1 MDNHRSYLYLLS
13 FLEGAS
19 VMSCELIGA
28 KLLAPY
34 FGTSLYVWAAA
45 LGLTLGGLMLGYFSG
60 GLASKRWAGNVKL
73 LFSVLIMAGF
83 FLAIMPFTSHYV
95 MKATLFMNLQTGAM
109 LSLLVFMVPPLL
121 FMGMTS
127 PIIINLL
134 TRQAQD
140 AGSSAGSVYA
150 ISTLGGIGATF
161 LLGFYIIPTFGI
173 TQPAVINGILLALL
187 PTASLLRRSNWQQA
201 VPAILLLVSMVY
213 LSFQPVQ
220 SANAAV
226 LYKSEGVLGQVK
238 VVDFPIYGNNQPDK
252 SGRALIVNRTMQT
265 VMDLSDP
272 TIDYWQYTHYI
283 PEIASFLPTNSKAL
297 LLGMGGGT
305 LVRRLLN
312 KGLDVEA
319 VEIDER
325 IKEVAIRFF
334 NLPPEQE
341 VIVDDARHYLKVTP
355 NTYDLIIFDTFKGE
369 SAPEHVITLEGL
381 QDAKQKLSKD
391 GLILV
396 NFYGYLDGSLGLL
409 TRSVYKTLSTA
420 GFNTIVLATPGTPD
434 TRNIVLLAYQDQLPA
449 SLDALRNKS
458 LNVVQNIDT
467 NDALLL
473 TDEQPRLHLYARAAV
488 QWRKLYNKYFVE
500 QFD

>member
-19 VMSCELIGA
+19 VMSCELIGSN
-28 KLLAPY
+28 LLAPY

-73 LFSVLIMAGF
+73 LFWVLIMAGF

-226 LYKSEGVLGQVK
+226 LYDCL
-238 VVDFPIYGNNQPDK
+238 
-252 SGRALIVNRTMQT
+252 L
-265 VMDLSDP
+265 
-272 TIDYWQYTHYI
+272 YTS
-283 PEIASFLPTNSKAL
+283 PSP
-297 LLGMGGGT
+297 
-305 LVRRLLN
+305 RDR
-312 KGLDVEA
+312 
-319 VEIDER
+319 
-325 IKEVAIRFF
+325 
-334 NLPPEQE
+334 
-341 VIVDDARHYLKVTP
+341 
-355 NTYDLIIFDTFKGE
+355 
-369 SAPEHVITLEGL
+369 
-381 QDAKQKLSKD
+381 
-391 GLILV
+391 
-396 NFYGYLDGSLGLL
+396 
-409 TRSVYKTLSTA
+409 TRSRMPSSA
-420 GFNTIVLATPGTPD
+420 
-434 TRNIVLLAYQDQLPA
+434 
-449 SLDALRNKS
+449 
-458 LNVVQNIDT
+458 
-467 NDALLL
+467 
-473 TDEQPRLHLYARAAV
+473 
-488 QWRKLYNKYFVE
+488 
-500 QFD
+500 